1 MMTGQD
7 INPLL
12 TKYLYKLG
20 EIGSLDYT
28 EKTRNI
34 KNILFNIEYIPFFE
48 LDGNRI
54 EHVRDFRKEFC
65 SDMNVDEYSIDILK
79 PKVSVLEVMCIVAY
93 RIEYRITYEP
103 EIGFESGRWVYVMLR
118 SLGFDPLSN
127 EDFTPQKIYEV
138 VESAM
143 RHEYPR
149 TGHGGFFEIDD
160 SLLLPGEDLRNA
172 DLWQQAMWYVSK
184 VYYKN

>member
-1 MMTGQD
+1 
-7 INPLL
+7 
-12 TKYLYKLG
+12 
-20 EIGSLDYT
+20 
-28 EKTRNI
+28 
-34 KNILFNIEYIPFFE
+34 
-48 LDGNRI
+48 
-54 EHVRDFRKEFC
+54 
-65 SDMNVDEYSIDILK
+65 
-79 PKVSVLEVMCIVAY
+79 MCIVAY

-127 EDFTPQKIYEV
+127 VDFTPQKIYEV

>member
-1 MMTGQD
+1 
-7 INPLL
+7 
-12 TKYLYKLG
+12 
-20 EIGSLDYT
+20 
-28 EKTRNI
+28 
-34 KNILFNIEYIPFFE
+34 
-48 LDGNRI
+48 
-54 EHVRDFRKEFC
+54 
-65 SDMNVDEYSIDILK
+65 
-79 PKVSVLEVMCIVAY
+79 
-93 RIEYRITYEP
+93 
-103 EIGFESGRWVYVMLR
+103 MLR

-127 EDFTPQKIYEV
+127 VDFTPQKIYEV

-149 TGHGGFFEIDD
+149 TGRGGFFEIDD